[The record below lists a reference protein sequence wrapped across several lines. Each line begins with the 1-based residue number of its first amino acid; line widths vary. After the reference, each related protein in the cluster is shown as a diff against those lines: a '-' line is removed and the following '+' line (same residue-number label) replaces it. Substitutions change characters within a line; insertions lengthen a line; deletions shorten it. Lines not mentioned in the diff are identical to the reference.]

1 MPAVPVA
8 QVASAPG
15 RLAGRMFG
23 SYKVQALLAA
33 GGMGEVYRAV
43 DTRLHRAVAI
53 KVLPEHLS
61 DHPERRERF
70 RREALLISS
79 LNHPHICALYHV
91 GTDEDLD
98 YLVMEYI
105 DGETLQ
111 DRLKR
116 GRMNWAEALEHLI
129 EIADALDYRTSSRD
143 RSP

>member
-1 MPAVPVA
+1 
-8 QVASAPG
+8 
-15 RLAGRMFG
+15 
-23 SYKVQALLAA
+23 
-33 GGMGEVYRAV
+33 MGEVYRAV
-43 DTRLHRAVAI
+43 DTQLQRTVAI

-91 GTDEDLD
+91 GTHDDLD

-111 DRLKR
+111 ERLKR
-116 GRMNWAEALEHLI
+116 GRMHWAEAL
-129 EIADALDYRTSSRD
+129 DT
-143 RSP
+143 